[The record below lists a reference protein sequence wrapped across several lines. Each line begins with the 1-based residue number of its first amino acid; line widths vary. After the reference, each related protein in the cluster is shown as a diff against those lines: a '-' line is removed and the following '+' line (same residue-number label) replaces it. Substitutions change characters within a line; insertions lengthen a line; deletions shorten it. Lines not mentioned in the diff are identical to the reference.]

1 MFPKMLM
8 RAINAKIDEQIFQ
21 EFRDVV
27 YRRTGLRKGDF
38 TKSLEESM
46 LDYILKYSKSE
57 SAKAHAKK
65 MKEKTTQ
72 TTKK

>member
-1 MFPKMLM
+1 MLM
-8 RAINAKIDEQIFQ
+8 KAINAKIDEQIFQ

-27 YRRTGLRKGDF
+27 YKRTGLKRGEF
-38 TKSLEESM
+38 TKSVESAM

-65 MKEKTTQ
+65 MKEKTAQ
-72 TTKK
+72 AKK

>member
-1 MFPKMLM
+1 MLM
-8 RAINAKIDEQIFQ
+8 KVINAKIDEQIFQ
-21 EFRDVV
+21 EFRDIV
-27 YRRTGLRKGDF
+27 YRRTGLKKGDF

-65 MKEKTTQ
+65 MKEKTAQ
-72 TTKK
+72 KTKK

>member
-1 MFPKMLM
+1 MLM
-8 RAINAKIDEQIFQ
+8 KAINAKIDEQIFQ

-27 YRRTGLRKGDF
+27 YKRTGLKRGEF
-38 TKSLEESM
+38 TKSVESAM